1 MADVAKR
8 LADTASANGIGTD
21 VLEAPLRDCLRDR
34 AVAMLGS
41 LVSEREIMAKFERTD
56 VLTSILTAL
65 GVEHQILALLNNGL
79 TERKVQVWL
88 SGIFLA

>member
-1 MADVAKR
+1 
-8 LADTASANGIGTD
+8 
-21 VLEAPLRDCLRDR
+21 
-34 AVAMLGS
+34 
-41 LVSEREIMAKFERTD
+41 MAKFERTD